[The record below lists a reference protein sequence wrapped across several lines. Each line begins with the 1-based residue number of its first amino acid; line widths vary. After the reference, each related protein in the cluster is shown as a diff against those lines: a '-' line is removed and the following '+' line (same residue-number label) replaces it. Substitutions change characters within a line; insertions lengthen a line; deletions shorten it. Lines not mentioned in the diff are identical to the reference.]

1 MKKILIV
8 SATTSEIS
16 PTLDWLQAQW
26 EVRDPYNFSLNN
38 CHVEILI
45 TKVGPTLAAFSMG
58 QKANM
63 ARPDLVI
70 HAGIAGSI
78 RPDLK
83 IGELVEVRSDRFG
96 FWGAQEKDSNPL
108 SVFDL
113 LLVEPNEYPF
123 KEGILY
129 NNNIPQVDLP
139 QVSSVTVTETTGT
152 KERKDL
158 LLKYYPADIETMET
172 ASILYACLIA
182 SWPCLSIRA
191 ISNYVGVR
199 NKSEWDIPL
208 AISNLNTYLI
218 NYLSR
223 QLA

>member
-1 MKKILIV
+1 M
-8 SATTSEIS
+8 
-16 PTLDWLQAQW
+16 
-26 EVRDPYNFSLNN
+26 
-38 CHVEILI
+38 EILI
-45 TKVGPTLAAFSMG
+45 THVGPTLAAFSMG

-63 ARPDLVI
+63 TRPDLVI

-78 RPDLK
+78 RKDLN
-83 IGELVEVRSDRFG
+83 IGDLVEVRSDRFG
-96 FWGAQEKDSNPL
+96 FWGAQEKDGTPI

-113 LLVEPNEYPF
+113 HLAEPNDYPF

-129 NNNIPQVDLP
+129 NNNIPQFDLP
-139 QVSSVTVTETTGT
+139 QVTSVTVAETTGT

-172 ASILYACLIA
+172 ASILYACLI
-182 SWPCLSIRA
+182 SRWPCLSIRA
-191 ISNYVGVR
+191 ISNYVGIR

-218 NYLSR
+218 KCLSR
-223 QLA
+223 QLG